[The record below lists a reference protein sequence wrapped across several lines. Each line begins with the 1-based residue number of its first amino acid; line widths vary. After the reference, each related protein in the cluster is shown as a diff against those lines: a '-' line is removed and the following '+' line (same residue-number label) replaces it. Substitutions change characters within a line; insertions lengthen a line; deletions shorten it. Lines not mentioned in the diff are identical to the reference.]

1 MKQVI
6 ECAYCDGKAQLQKE
20 NRVLKYRKEDFNVI
34 EHFYKCNSCNE
45 EFTTTES
52 DTVTL
57 LQTHNQYREQHH
69 IPFPEEI
76 IGIRDN
82 YELSAKKMSEVL
94 GLGVNGYSNYEKGEI
109 PKPAIGNLIS
119 TSSNP
124 IVFKT
129 MLLKAKEVFSENS
142 FKKVLN
148 RLDLLI
154 DNDKRPEPFFCK
166 IDLYDTPNSFTGYRK
181 PNKERIA
188 NTLMCF
194 IQKGNKN
201 FNDKLKLNKLLFY
214 ADFYSY
220 NLYGQSIT
228 GLSYRAIDYGPVPTF
243 YDNLYTFFE
252 NENFIESK
260 WIKVSKNSAKEVF
273 ITKEK
278 FDKSIFSKN
287 EILII
292 EMIAEKFK
300 DSSSWDLVDL
310 SHTEK
315 GWIDLNTQKQVL
327 NYQKYAFELSGI

>member
-1 MKQVI
+1 MKKVI

-20 NRVLKYRKEDFNVI
+20 NRILKYRKEDFNVI

-57 LQTHNQYREQHH
+57 LQAHNQYREKHH

-76 IGIRDN
+76 MEIRDN

-129 MLLKAKEVFSENS
+129 MVIKAEEMFSDNS
-142 FKKVLN
+142 YEKVLN
-148 RLDLLI
+148 RLNSLI
-154 DNDKRPEPFFCK
+154 DNDKKAEPFYYR
-166 IDLYDTPNSFTGYRK
+166 INLYDTPNTFTGFRK
-181 PNKERIA
+181 PNKERIG
-188 NTLMCF
+188 NILMCF
-194 IQKGNKN
+194 IQKGNEN

-214 ADFYSY
+214 SDFYSY
-220 NLYGQSIT
+220 SLYGQSIT

-252 NENFIESK
+252 NENLIESK
-260 WIKVSKNSAKEVF
+260 WIKAPNNSAKEVF
-273 ITKEK
+273 ITKGK
-278 FDKSIFSKN
+278 FDRSIFSEN
-287 EILII
+287 EILIL

-315 GWIDLNTQKQVL
+315 GWIDLNAQKEVL